1 MLGEFTRCMNEIL
14 KFQCFLYFF
23 RRALVFKSF
32 RRRGHPV
39 RMEQPAKKNKK
50 SDFGSFPRQNDLER
64 NFVITILKF

>member
-1 MLGEFTRCMNEIL
+1 MLGEFTRYMNKIL

-39 RMEQPAKKNKK
+39 RIGQPAKKK
-50 SDFGSFPRQNDLER
+50 SDFGSFSLQNNLER